1 MKPKSHTLLEVYQY
15 FKKYQL
21 SDSLYLIGAVNA
33 ALKYGPNHLQTKDIP
48 EEVGIWL
55 GRATQ
60 PGMRFNI
67 YTSATRLARLL
78 LLSGTNDYRGIPL
91 SLSDNSLPIAIDV
104 AGDCYDPELEDQL
117 KNASSHLTNNI
128 LGRIG
133 QIQFPL
139 QGNRLTL
146 LGRAMLLFEILPQSV
161 PGSYSIDQKLTDY
174 FNISVMEFIATG
186 LALWLKCD
194 GSIDYN
200 LEIDS
205 NLDKYVNDGT
215 QQAFLKLSSGTA
227 EDYKRIIRGENWKV
241 PNKLFDTYFLEPLLQ
256 MPAIQVEYS
265 STLKKGTYVVPQSK
279 YLLDRASTG
288 IFHLLANKEQMLGQA
303 AGKMKENAFRVY
315 FGDIYRAYVKTQLLL
330 ASGDTLLIDL
340 DEDFGNKSG
349 EKLPDF
355 AIIQGNICIVT
366 EVKTSLL
373 TLKSRAFFDEALMEQ
388 EIKGG
393 SFKKAVIQLSEFRN
407 RILLNQTG
415 DPRFKFVNEVI
426 NILAGYEDIFV
437 LNSYL
442 LPMLEKQYG
451 TLAENLQLASIS
463 DVDALGSILAEG
475 QSIAKLMKL
484 KIDNKD
490 TKSWMLEQ
498 YLKDHIQTENS
509 VLKEAFNSL
518 LERLGVH

>member
-1 MKPKSHTLLEVYQY
+1 MKPKSYALLEAYQY
-15 FKKYQL
+15 LKKYQL

-48 EEVGIWL
+48 EEVAIWL
-55 GRATQ
+55 SRATQ

-67 YTSATRLARLL
+67 YTSATRLARFL
-78 LLSGTNDYRGIPL
+78 LLSGTNDHRGKPL
-91 SLSDNSLPIAIDV
+91 SLLDNSLPLALDV
-104 AGDCYDPELEDQL
+104 AGASYDPELENQL
-117 KNASSHLTNNI
+117 KKTSSNLTNNI

-139 QGNRLTL
+139 QTNRLTL
-146 LGRAMLLFEILPQSV
+146 LGRAMLLFEILPQSIQ
-161 PGSYSIDQKLTDY
+161 GNYCINQKLIEY
-174 FNISVMEFIATG
+174 FNMSVMEFIATG
-186 LALWLKCD
+186 LALWIKCD

-205 NLDKYVNDGT
+205 PLDKYANDAT
-215 QQAFLKLSSGTA
+215 QQAFLKLSSGTS
-227 EDYKRIIRGENWKV
+227 EDYKKMIRGENWKV

-256 MPAIQVEYS
+256 MPAIQVEAS
-265 STLKKGTYVVPQSK
+265 SILKKGAYVVPQSK
-279 YLLDRASTG
+279 YLLDRTSTG
-288 IFHLLANKEQMLGQA
+288 IFHLLADKEQNFGRE
-303 AGKMKENAFRVY
+303 AGKIKQNPFRVY
-315 FGDIYRAYVKTQLLL
+315 FGDIYRAYVKKQLMQ
-330 ASGDTLLIDL
+330 ASGDILLIDL
-340 DEDFGNKSG
+340 DEDFESKPG

-355 AIIQGNICIVT
+355 TIIQGNTCLLI

-393 SFKKAVIQLSEFRN
+393 SFKKAIIQLSEFRN
-407 RILLNQTG
+407 RILLNQIDDT
-415 DPRFKFVNEVI
+415 RFKAVSEVI

-451 TLAENLQLASIS
+451 ILTENLQLASIS
-463 DVDALGSILAEG
+463 DIDALGCILAEG
-475 QSIAKLMKL
+475 QSIAELMKR
-484 KIDNKD
+484 KVGNKD

-498 YLKDHIQTENS
+498 YLKDHIETENK
-509 VLKEAFNSL
+509 VLKEAFDSFMK
-518 LERLGVH
+518 RIGVH